1 MPTGQSPN
9 LVFDA
14 GAGMKCANLRRMKS
28 LALALLIAMLVLL
41 AVSAVLG
48 AAYPWLTWVHA
59 FAEAA
64 AVGVIADWF
73 AVTALFRHPLGL
85 PIPHTAIIPN
95 NKNKIGASLGNFVEH
110 NFVTPE
116 NVMRKLEQRNLA
128 RHRRMVGSYGQQQGA
143 CSSRQRDDSQ
153 SARSARGQ
161 GRPTLSGANDRGAT
175 RAGRRGACC
184 RRAANNR
191 HQALL
196 DHGLQAIES
205 WMTENR
211 GLIEAKFSEASK
223 YTPGFF
229 DKYVVNRFEE
239 GVIALLHE
247 VANSPQHEVRARFN
261 EAIAEFVIN
270 LKTSPEFRQ
279 RGETLKRDLLAH
291 LSQDERYYQL
301 WIEIRDRILNDL
313 ASERSI
319 LREHLSGALMAG
331 GCTAA
336 RHGTTTKTQRM
347 DAAGN

>member
-1 MPTGQSPN
+1 
-9 LVFDA
+9 
-14 GAGMKCANLRRMKS
+14 
-28 LALALLIAMLVLL
+28 
-41 AVSAVLG
+41 
-48 AAYPWLTWVHA
+48 
-59 FAEAA
+59 
-64 AVGVIADWF
+64 
-73 AVTALFRHPLGL
+73 
-85 PIPHTAIIPN
+85 
-95 NKNKIGASLGNFVEH
+95 
-110 NFVTPE
+110 
-116 NVMRKLEQRNLA
+116 
-128 RHRRMVGSYGQQQGA
+128 
-143 CSSRQRDDSQ
+143 
-153 SARSARGQ
+153 
-161 GRPTLSGANDRGAT
+161 
-175 RAGRRGACC
+175 
-184 RRAANNR
+184 
-191 HQALL
+191 
-196 DHGLQAIES
+196 
-205 WMTENR
+205 MTENR

-229 DKYVVNRFEE
+229 DKYVVNRFVE